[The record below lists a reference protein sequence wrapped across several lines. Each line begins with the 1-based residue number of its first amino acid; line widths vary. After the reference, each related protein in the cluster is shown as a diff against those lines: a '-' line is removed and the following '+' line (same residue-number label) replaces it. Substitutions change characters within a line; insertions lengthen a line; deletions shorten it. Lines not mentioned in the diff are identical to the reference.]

1 MVHNTFSKRGLPV
14 KVRARLSFLLLLP
27 IVTSCACPVFAQ
39 RTANANAV
47 YQQLRGL
54 LPGNEIITVKD
65 LLLKRD
71 AAEFTFRSGS
81 FAFYGPVNGKVT
93 GAVFKGQGHLHIT
106 PPTPE
111 ERHNLSLVMHSEE
124 FDEDFDQVVLRFTD
138 STADELR
145 KASTGSGQPD
155 NSYSKAAEEIRSF
168 LRHHAEGGYDEE
180 GHTIY
185 YGKFYGNLDLRL
197 LQDVLSPAPGG
208 YFFAAIHGTK
218 DSHLFFINDPHG
230 VDEVAPEEVA
240 LLRWDTINDAETIP
254 LAFHRAAEYEAGT
267 ASGNEHNAAYKILHQ
282 DFDVSIEKSGFLSN
296 TTTIEVEA
304 EQEGAAVI
312 PLDLY
317 PTLRVSQV
325 TSGKGDALDWVQ
337 ESKDQDPDFGV
348 ILAAPLKKGESTTIK
363 ISYSGKDVILNEGGD
378 NYYPIAREDWF
389 PNSSQ
394 GFGDYTTYHMLFHVP
409 KELEIVATGT
419 KINQITEG
427 KITTSEWKTETALP
441 VVGFS
446 LGEFESKETKI
457 GTPLNGQLIVDA
469 YANKERPDF
478 LSRIGGGPLGTLDTT
493 PMLGNELNQG
503 RVAAQ
508 IYTDYFGA
516 LPFPHIALTQQSA
529 CNYGQSWPMLV
540 YLPICGFFDKTQQH
554 FLGLSDF
561 SEATYWDVVTPH
573 EVAHQWW
580 GHTVG
585 FRGYRDQ
592 WMSEGFAD
600 ESASIYLQLTR
611 PKPDD
616 FLRFWKEQRDLLTQK
631 NAYGFRPI
639 DVGPVTM
646 GIRLSSPK
654 TGWNV
659 YESLVYPKGAYI
671 LHMIRM
677 MMWSPKDGDA
687 RFKATMHD
695 FVDTYRLKAATT
707 EDFKAIV
714 EKHMSPQMDL
724 EGNHRMDW
732 FFREYVYGTD
742 LPTYHFQGGATPSG
756 DGWSLHLNLSQSG
769 VPPEFKML
777 VPIYLELSDGRVM
790 RLGSASLFGE
800 KPIDQTL
807 QLPKLPAPIKRVL
820 INYYYDVLCLE
831 N

>member
-1 MVHNTFSKRGLPV
+1 MHPL
-14 KVRARLSFLLLLP
+14 
-27 IVTSCACPVFAQ
+27 FAQ
-39 RTANANAV
+39 RAPNANAS

-54 LPGNEIITVKD
+54 LPGGETVNVKD
-65 LLLKRD
+65 FVLKRD
-71 AAEFTFRSGS
+71 AADFTFHSGS
-81 FAFYGPVNGKVT
+81 FAFYGAVNGKVT

-106 PPTPE
+106 PPTAE
-111 ERHNLSLVMHSEE
+111 ERHNLSLVAQIEE

-138 STADELR
+138 ATADELR
-145 KASTGSGQPD
+145 KASTGPGQPD
-155 NSYSKAAEEIRSF
+155 NAYAKAAEELRSF
-168 LRHHAEGGYDEE
+168 LRHHAEGSVDEE
-180 GHTIY
+180 GHSFY
-185 YGKFYGNLDLRL
+185 YGKLYGNLDLRL
-197 LQDVLSPAPGG
+197 LEDVLSPSPGG
-208 YFFAAIHGTK
+208 YFFAAIHGSK
-218 DSHLFFINDPHG
+218 NSHLYFIFDPEG

-240 LLRWDTINDAETIP
+240 LLRWDTMNDTETIP
-254 LAFHRAAEYEAGT
+254 LAFHRAAEYANGT

-282 DFDVSIEKSGFLSN
+282 DLDVSIEKSGFLSSLA
-296 TTTIEVEA
+296 TVEVGA
-304 EQEGAAVI
+304 EQDGVAVL

-325 TSGKGDALDWVQ
+325 TSGKGDPLDWVQ
-337 ESKDQDPDFGV
+337 ESKDQDPNFGI
-348 ILAAPLKKGESTTIK
+348 ILAAPLKKGETATVK
-363 ISYSGKDVILNEGGD
+363 ITYGGKDVVINEGGD

-389 PNSSQ
+389 PNSGQ
-394 GFGDYTTYHMLFHVP
+394 GFGDYSTYHMLFHVP
-409 KELEIVATGT
+409 KELQIVATGT
-419 KINQITEG
+419 KLNETNEG
-427 KITTSEWKTETALP
+427 KITTSEWKTETPLP

-446 LGEFESKETKI
+446 LGEFALKETKI
-457 GTPLNGQLIVDA
+457 GNPLGGQLTVDA
-469 YANKERPDF
+469 YANKQSPDMVNA
-478 LSRIGGGPLGTLDTT
+478 LRQQLEAAEVSLGSFDTT
-493 PMLGNELNQG
+493 TMLGNELSQG
-503 RVAAQ
+503 QVAAQ
-508 IYTDYFGA
+508 IYTQYFGP

-561 SEATYWDVVTPH
+561 TEATYWDVVTPH

-600 ESASIYLQLTR
+600 ASASIFLQFTR

-616 FLRFWKEQRDLLTQK
+616 FLHFWKLQRELLTQK
-631 NAYGFRPI
+631 NEFGFRPI

-654 TGWNV
+654 TGWSV
-659 YESLVYPKGAYI
+659 YQNLVYPKGAYI

-677 MMWSPKDGDA
+677 MMWSPKDGEA
-687 RFKATMHD
+687 RFKATMQD
-695 FVDTYRLKAATT
+695 FVNTYRLQAATT

-724 EGNHRMDW
+724 EGNHTMDW

-742 LPTYHFQGGATPSG
+742 LPAYHFEGDATPSG
-756 DGWSLHLNLSQSG
+756 DGWKLHFRLEQSHVG
-769 VPPEFKML
+769 AKFANTVPL
-777 VPIYLELSDGRVM
+777 YVELTDGKVM
-790 RLGSASLFGE
+790 RLGQIAIHGPTTVE
-800 KPIDQTL
+800 QTV
-807 QLPKLPAPIKRVL
+807 QLPKLPAAIKRVM
-820 INYYYDVLCLE
+820 INYYYDVLCTD